1 MRCAAKGESAP
12 FHWATGLVKKMR
24 QCLQSRFRWGL
35 PLRPEGGGYAS
46 RVAAEIQKNAAPR
59 GGVLWTAE
67 TAQRARLVAKAQA
80 DVCIAVARAASTGA
94 FEAEMSPKPHAPLGQ
109 DVAHVAV
116 AHVAAP
122 KVIRQG
128 SSPQRVL
135 QRAVSAPPAQGVL
148 QFVPAGTP
156 NGTPK
161 VGYRQVRGSSP
172 RLGSPR
178 PQVAQ
183 AVHVAQ
189 VAQPTPRSPGL
200 PTGRPPNPN
209 AAGRPPAN
217 QSPLKRASSPRNVFG
232 MESPGRKAHTPS
244 PSPMQR
250 HRDVAIVKASSTP
263 RLPHRNVR
271 EQSPQGTPRW
281 MNSPQ
286 ARSEELEREKR
297 NREERLK
304 RLEAETRE
312 ARQRLQQR
320 LQDLEQQ
327 QERQLSFRN

>member
-1 MRCAAKGESAP
+1 MPQLFAASGVTMTTAHVRRAAQGAP
-12 FHWATGLVKKMR
+12 QGIIFSPPSPV
-24 QCLQSRFRWGL
+24 LQSPGP
-35 PLRPEGGGYAS
+35 PLARAIRARS
-46 RVAAEIQKNAAPR
+46 NSPR
-59 GGVLWTAE
+59 VLWTPE

-94 FEAEMSPKPHAPLGQ
+94 FEAEMSPKPHAHLGQ
-109 DVAHVAV
+109 DMAHVAV

-135 QRAVSAPPAQGVL
+135 QRAVSAPPVQGVL

-156 NGTPK
+156 QGTPK
-161 VGYRQVRGSSP
+161 VGYRQVRGNSP

-183 AVHVAQ
+183 AAQAAQ
-189 VAQPTPRSPGL
+189 VAQPTPRSPL

-232 MESPGRKAHTPS
+232 MDSPGRKAYTPS

-250 HRDVAIVKASSTP
+250 HRDAKLHLTVVAPFRVAITCHNK
-263 RLPHRNVR
+263 
-271 EQSPQGTPRW
+271 E
-281 MNSPQ
+281 
-286 ARSEELEREKR
+286 
-297 NREERLK
+297 
-304 RLEAETRE
+304 
-312 ARQRLQQR
+312 
-320 LQDLEQQ
+320 
-327 QERQLSFRN
+327 